1 MQWSLRVNQRSE
13 IPRLAKVA
21 SWMCSHPPVLP
32 NDHPCLC
39 QGRME
44 LKSMA
49 LPRLTKSGI
58 EKVRGRQVVAEHTY
72 SKPRKF
78 IPNTWNQGGLSKT
91 MTKKK
96 TVPILFW
103 SNEEQSRDKWKF
115 FPYCILSLLF
125 AHFLAYLVTTLLGF
139 QCLPQFKCS
148 LRKSTHLTM
157 EMNISSPGNLIQKH
171 CVLRDRK
178 SVV

>member
-1 MQWSLRVNQRSE
+1 MKFENPWVNQRSE

-21 SWMCSHPPVLP
+21 SWMCSHPTVLP

-148 LRKSTHLTM
+148 LRKRCILPWKWM
-157 EMNISSPGNLIQKH
+157 
-171 CVLRDRK
+171 
-178 SVV
+178 